1 MPGEQQ
7 QEDEERF
14 SVNPE
19 EQKAMTL
26 LGHVLKMRREVKAY
40 DLQNL
45 PFDPAIEAMKAAES
59 MKADDE
65 D

>member
-1 MPGEQQ
+1 MSGEQP
-7 QEDEERF
+7 QEDGEPF

-26 LGHVLKMRREVKAY
+26 LGHFLKMQRGVKAY

-45 PFDPAIEAMKAAES
+45 PFDPAIEAMKAAEA
-59 MKADDE
+59 MKTDNE
-65 D
+65 Y

>member
-1 MPGEQQ
+1 MTTARQRQ
-7 QEDEERF
+7 DEEPF

-19 EQKAMTL
+19 EQEAMTL
-26 LGHVLKMRREVKAY
+26 LGHLLKMQREVKAY

-45 PFDPAIEAMKAAES
+45 PFDPAIEAMKAAEA
-59 MKADDE
+59 MKTDDE